1 MNQPVLAA
9 SGGNNYERAQKI
21 LMEFALL
28 VEQSALVYQQTA
40 ERHSAKAAKANDVV
54 GALQAFEVHT
64 SVQNN
69 VGAIAESY
77 GQRAKAAAHRS
88 TQAKAIV
95 DETAALKRYHQ
106 MLMGQLNTARH
117 NAGVPMPKRA
127 FLGGAP

>member
-21 LMEFALL
+21 LAEFALL
-28 VEQSALVYQQTA
+28 VEQSAFVCQQTA
-40 ERHSAKAAKANDVV
+40 ERHSAKAAKANEVV
-54 GALQAFEVHT
+54 GGLQDFEVHT

-69 VGAIAESY
+69 VGAISESY
-77 GQRAKAAAHRS
+77 GQRAKAAADRS

-95 DETAALKRYHQ
+95 DETAALQRYHR
-106 MLMGQLNTARH
+106 MLMGHLNTARH